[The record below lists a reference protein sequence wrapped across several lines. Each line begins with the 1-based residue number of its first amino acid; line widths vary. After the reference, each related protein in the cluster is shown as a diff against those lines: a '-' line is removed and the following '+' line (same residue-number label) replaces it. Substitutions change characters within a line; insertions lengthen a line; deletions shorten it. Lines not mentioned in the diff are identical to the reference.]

1 MFHAFDPRSPGSV
14 VELAMA
20 ILKADQ
26 KDHNLAV
33 EMAISVRE
41 AIISMSVAMALVT
54 HGQNPEIPIVAISEQ
69 EENGEGTEGHSP
81 AELLNILAEGF
92 PSILGEWEVLTE
104 EFKKRWESVQADQIL
119 KGFPKDFT
127 VSDILGESKETKEKH

>member
-33 EMAISVRE
+33 DMAIAVRE

-54 HGQNPEIPIVAISEQ
+54 HGQNPEIPIIALSEA
-69 EENGEGTEGHSP
+69 EENGEGTEGHNP
-81 AELLNILAEGF
+81 AEMLNTLAEGF
-92 PSILGEWEVLTE
+92 PAILDEWEILTE
-104 EFKKRWESVQADQIL
+104 EFNKRWVAVQGDEVL
-119 KGFPKDFT
+119 RGFPKDFT
-127 VSDILGESKETKEKH
+127 VSDILGESTDTKEKH